1 MESQLEKFEQLLSQ
15 VTYDGYAVIG
25 IGIVLI
31 LFFVH
36 SYSVIQSK
44 KKLRQMVNDNVKVF
58 QKAFDVS
65 EDAMLILSNK
75 NEVVYANPS
84 MIEFLGLEANFLDKV
99 LKKTPEIK
107 VKKIWMGLDTF
118 LEECHEKTK
127 MEALSFFHA
136 CFKAP
141 DYGEVPVHLNVDSII
156 IDANRN
162 KFCTVITMKDL
173 RKVEE
178 REIKDRQHILT
189 GLPTQQQAIL
199 DMPKL
204 YSKVHIENKKIALV
218 LMSID
223 NFTNLRSII
232 GYEQSNAILMKF
244 SRYLDTLKTDLNIS
258 AYHTFDNHFLLMV
271 SKLNSVEDIRIL
283 VNEIQEKVASLYKMD
298 NTNLHLTLSAGIS
311 VYPESGPTRK
321 LLDNAYNALATAEKE
336 GDGRIEIFISE
347 KSSKSYDEQTLH
359 NDMHSALAKGE
370 FEVYYQP
377 IVKVANS
384 EIIAA
389 EALIRWIHPTYGFIP
404 PDVFI
409 HLMEQT
415 GFIIKLGKYVLEE
428 VLKQQKR
435 WELFKFKSI
444 QVSVNLS
451 MIEIATGTFVQD
463 VEKQLQYHKVNPE
476 RIKFEITEGA
486 AMISEDKAVKYFKQL
501 KNLGVGIS
509 LDDFGTGYTSFTYLK
524 KFPADTVKIDKSLVD
539 NILRD
544 QEDQKIVNAMIEL
557 GHNLGMKVV
566 VEGVENKEMVKM
578 LETYGCDYIQGYY
591 FSRPLPVFEFQKL
604 LRG

>member
-1 MESQLEKFEQLLSQ
+1 LESFEQLLSQ
-15 VTYDGYAVIG
+15 LTYDGYAAIG

-31 LFFVH
+31 LFLLH
-36 SYSVIQSK
+36 SYSVTQSK
-44 KKLRQMVNDNVKVF
+44 KKLRHMINDNVKVF
-58 QKAFDVS
+58 QEAFDIA
-65 EDAMLILSNK
+65 EDGMLILSEN
-75 NEVVYANPS
+75 NEVVYANQS
-84 MIEFLGLEANFLDKV
+84 MIELFGLEVNCLDKV
-99 LKKTPEIK
+99 IPKIPAIKIKKT
-107 VKKIWMGLDTF
+107 WSRLDKF
-118 LEECHEKTK
+118 LEEYREETK
-127 MEALSFFHA
+127 VKALSFSHA
-136 CFKAP
+136 CFKFI
-141 DYGEVPVHLNVDSII
+141 DHGEVPVNLK
-156 IDANRN
+156 IDTIVMDAIRN
-162 KFCTVITMKDL
+162 QSCTVINVKDL
-173 RKVEE
+173 RTVQE
-178 REIKDRQHILT
+178 REIKERQHTLT
-189 GLPTQQQAIL
+189 GLPMQQQAIL
-199 DMPKL
+199 DLPKL
-204 YSKVHIENKKIALV
+204 YSKVHLENKKIALV

-232 GYEQSNAILMKF
+232 GYEQSNAILIKF

-258 AYHTFDNHFLLMV
+258 VYHTFDNHFLLMV
-271 SKLNSVEDIRIL
+271 SKLNALGDINIL
-283 VNEIQEKVASLYKMD
+283 VDEIQKKVASFYKMD

-336 GDGRIEIFISE
+336 GDGRIEIFIPE
-347 KSSKSYDEQTLH
+347 KSSQSYDEQTLH
-359 NDMHSALAKGE
+359 NDMHSALKKGE

-377 IVKVANS
+377 IVKVTNS
-384 EIIAA
+384 EIVAA

-444 QVSVNLS
+444 QVSINLS
-451 MIEIATGTFVQD
+451 MIEIATGTFVQH
-463 VEKQLQYHKVNPE
+463 VEKQLQHHKLNPE
-476 RIKFEITEGA
+476 CIKFEITEGA
-486 AMISEDKAVKYFKQL
+486 AMISEEKAVKYFKQL

-544 QEDQKIVNAMIEL
+544 KEDQKIVHAMIEL
-557 GHNLGMKVV
+557 GHNLGMNVV
-566 VEGVENKEMVKM
+566 VEGVENKEMVKI